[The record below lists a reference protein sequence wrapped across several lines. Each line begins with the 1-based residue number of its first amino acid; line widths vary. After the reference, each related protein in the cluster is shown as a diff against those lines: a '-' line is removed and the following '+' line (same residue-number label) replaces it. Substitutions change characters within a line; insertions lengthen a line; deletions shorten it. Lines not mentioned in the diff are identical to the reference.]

1 MRKKNEKRM
10 GWRAGGGE
18 ERKYSH
24 RRGWGGRGWGAGVIA
39 GEGGPEHRWV
49 LPFRRLWPG
58 SLLLGGSGISG

>member
-1 MRKKNEKRM
+1 MRRE
-10 GWRAGGGE
+10 WGGGLGE
-18 ERKYSH
+18 GNKGSGVIGGVG
-24 RRGWGGRGWGAGVIA
+24 GWGLGRVRGAGVIA